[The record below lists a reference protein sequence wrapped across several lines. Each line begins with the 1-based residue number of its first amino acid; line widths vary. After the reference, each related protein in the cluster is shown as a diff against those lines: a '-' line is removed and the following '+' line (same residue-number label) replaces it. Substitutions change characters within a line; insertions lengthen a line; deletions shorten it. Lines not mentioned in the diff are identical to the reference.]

1 MALAAIGVMVVLVL
15 NELIDSVMDEK
26 EVGNF
31 SRAIS
36 IKVELVM

>member
-15 NELIDSVMDEK
+15 NELIDSVMDEEGLGK
-26 EVGNF
+26 C

-36 IKVELVM
+36 IEVELVK